1 MIERKKVWVVKDNL
15 YVEEKEALIED
26 GYVVCVKDGTLWN
39 NFLFGGKFFDKEEA
53 AKTWRDE
60 EVEKIRKK
68 IPEVKEFIERLRHI
82 GFDNSF
88 FKWSFDDFGVHD
100 SSEEEIRLRDMYID
114 EGRYAQ
120 NLEAY
125 IRSRVLTIDDDMIP
139 VDRVKRVSWY
149 LEGGRDEDEEDD
161 IIATL
166 TLDDGDTVDTTC
178 EREVRLVKLIFGEN
192 GGRFDYER
200 R

>member
-15 YVEEKEALIED
+15 RIEEQEALIED
-26 GYVVCVKDGTLWN
+26 GSVLCVKGGVLWSCI
-39 NFLFGGKFFDKEEA
+39 FLGDKFFNTKEEA
-53 AKTWRDE
+53 ETWRDN
-60 EVEKIRKK
+60 EVEKIKK
-68 IPEVKEFIERLRHI
+68 MIPETKEFISKLKHMGQNNE
-82 GFDNSF
+82 FVKFSF
-88 FKWSFDDFGVHD
+88 SDLGVLE
-100 SSEEEIRLRDMYID
+100 SSEYEEELREMLSDEEMYSK
-114 EGRYAQ
+114 

-139 VDRVKRVSWY
+139 VDKVKLVSWY